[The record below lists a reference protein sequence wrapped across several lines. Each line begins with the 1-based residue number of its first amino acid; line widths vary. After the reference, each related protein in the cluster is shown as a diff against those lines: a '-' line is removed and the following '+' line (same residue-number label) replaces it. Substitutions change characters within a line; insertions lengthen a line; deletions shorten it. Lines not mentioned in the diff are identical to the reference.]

1 MYRDIRE
8 QESEEA
14 KELILNIL
22 SDLSSK
28 NTSLSSPITTKI
40 SIQQPTMH
48 LDPKTVPEDIN
59 EIQPRPS
66 QVWNCDDIGFNS
78 NVSWLIVVCTY
89 KFFTGKLIWKSQTG

>member
-22 SDLSSK
+22 SDLNSK

-40 SIQQPTMH
+40 SIQQPTMP
-48 LDPKTVPEDIN
+48 LDPKTVPEYIN
-59 EIQPRPS
+59 EIKPRPS
-66 QVWNCDDIGFNS
+66 QVWNCDDIGFNP
-78 NVSWLIVVCTY
+78 NGSWLIVVCTY
-89 KFFTGKLIWKSQTG
+89 KFFTGKLIWKYQTG